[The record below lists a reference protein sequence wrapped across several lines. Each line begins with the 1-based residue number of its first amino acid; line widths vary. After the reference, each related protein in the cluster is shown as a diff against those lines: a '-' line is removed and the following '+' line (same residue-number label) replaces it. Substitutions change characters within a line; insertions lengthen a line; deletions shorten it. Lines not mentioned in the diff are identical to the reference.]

1 MSIERIVL
9 YLDSKFRT
17 SGTTTDFSITLASG
31 VNKVL
36 EAEIIGAEIPYTFYG
51 VTVNNNRLVWTGNGV
66 PYMCTV
72 TPGNYTVNQ
81 FVTALQTSMNAQ
93 QSGWTIVYSARTY
106 KLTFANAAAFT
117 IDLTNASGTTT
128 MQRVVGLSAPTVTST
143 SATMTDAVNVSG
155 SRYLLI
161 KSRALTRPKIT
172 RPFLNSAQDDVLYK
186 VSIQGGPGSILVE
199 KNAYPNLLR
208 YGVRQ
213 VIKTIDFQLT
223 DDQGN
228 VIDLNGHDWSM
239 SVNLIP
245 S

>member
-9 YLDSKFRT
+9 YLDSKHRT
-17 SGTTTDFSITLASG
+17 TGTTTDFSVTLASSI
-31 VNKVL
+31 NKVL

-51 VTVNNNRLVWTGNGV
+51 ITANNNRLVWTGNGAE
-66 PYMCTV
+66 YTCTV
-72 TPGNYTVNQ
+72 APGNYTVNQ
-81 FVTALQTSMNAQ
+81 FVAALQTAMNAQ
-93 QSGWTIVYSARTY
+93 QAGWAITYSSRTY
-106 KLTFANAAAFT
+106 KLTFDHAQTFT
-117 IDLTNASGTTT
+117 IDMTNGAGTTT
-128 MQRVVGLSAPTVTST
+128 MKGVIGLAAQTAAGTT
-143 SATMTDAVNVSG
+143 ATLTNAVNVSG
-155 SRYLLI
+155 PRYLLI

-213 VIKTIDFQLT
+213 IIRTIDFQLT

-228 VIDLNGHDWSM
+228 LVDLNGHDWST

-245 S
+245 A